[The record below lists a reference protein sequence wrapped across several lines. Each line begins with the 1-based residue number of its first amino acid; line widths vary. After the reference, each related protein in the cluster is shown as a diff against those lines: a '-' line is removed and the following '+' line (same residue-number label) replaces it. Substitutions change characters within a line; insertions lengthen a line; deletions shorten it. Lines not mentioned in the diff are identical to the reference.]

1 MGLFGNAE
9 AKAQK
14 RADRR
19 AARTERVAKRR
30 EFLGGV
36 IDKAAGV
43 AGMFAPG
50 EGGGGAPGTK
60 EGGTDSTTT
69 TGGLPK
75 WVVPA
80 AIGGVLLFMF
90 MGKKRGR

>member
-9 AKAQK
+9 ERAQR

-19 AARTERVAKRR
+19 SAKTERVAKCR
-30 EFLGGV
+30 EFLSSV
-36 IDKAAGV
+36 IDKGAGI

-50 EGGGGAPGTK
+50 EGGGAAPSTK
-60 EGGTDSTTT
+60 SGEGETTAT
-69 TGGLPK
+69 AGLPK

-90 MGKKRGR
+90 MGKKGRR

>member
-36 IDKAAGV
+36 INTAAGT
-43 AGMFAPG
+43 AALFAPS
-50 EGGGGAPGTK
+50 EGAGGAPGAKSGK
-60 EGGTDSTTT
+60 EESEKP
-69 TGGLPK
+69 GLPK
-75 WVVPA
+75 WLVPA

-90 MGKKRGR
+90 MGKKGRR

>member
-30 EFLGGV
+30 EFLSGV
-36 IDKAAGV
+36 VDKAAGV
-43 AGMFAPG
+43 AGMFAPSG
-50 EGGGGAPGTK
+50 EGGGMTK
-60 EGGTDSTTT
+60 EGGSEGTTAAA
-69 TGGLPK
+69 GLPK

-90 MGKKRGR
+90 MSKKGRR